1 MLNAMVKQNLINSVI
16 NASNVEEHLFGNG
29 NIINLPKKNIGSIFG
44 LKKDIRFDSSAK
56 SLGIANQNSNVLK
69 IIG

>member
-1 MLNAMVKQNLINSVI
+1 MVKQNLINSVI
-16 NASNVEEHLFGNG
+16 NVLNVEEHLFGNG
-29 NIINLPKKNIGSIFG
+29 NIINLPKKNIGLIFG

-56 SLGIANQNSNVLK
+56 SLDTANRNSSALR